1 MTKPRLVA
9 AVAVAVLVVGLLLAQ
24 APTGGGALEWEMFKS
39 EHLVWTTDADTEN
52 RIPESR
58 WSVFV
63 YNKRTGKIYRYFN
76 SCSSGT
82 IELENG
88 CFALVPIS
96 EDGRSGFWR
105 TPEPTSR
112 GPGSSP
118 E

>member
-1 MTKPRLVA
+1 MSLDR
-9 AVAVAVLVVGLLLAQ
+9 
-24 APTGGGALEWEMFKS
+24 WEMYKS
-39 EHLVWTTDADTEN
+39 EHLVWITDSDSGN
-52 RIPESR
+52 RMPESE

-63 YNKRTGKIYRYFN
+63 YNKRTGNIHTYF
-76 SCSSGT
+76 STCSSGT

-112 GPGSSP
+112 GLGSSQ